1 MSSQRTHFA
10 DPGPVPGI
18 PPAILNLLIANGI
31 FFLLQL
37 MFPGPSDYPGLLER
51 WGRLYPIGT
60 ELFYPWQ
67 LLTYG
72 FLHSTHALSHIL
84 FNMLALWMFGREL
97 EHEWG
102 SRRFLFY
109 YLACIVGA
117 GATHLTYME
126 VSGVLYPV
134 LGASGG
140 TFGILL
146 AFGMRFPQRRILLLI
161 PPIPMKARTFV
172 TIYGAIELF
181 LGFSGLRTGV
191 AHFAHLGGLL
201 TGLVLLLYWRGKLPF
216 KPKRPIIW

>member
-10 DPGPVPGI
+10 APGAPTF

-37 MFPGPSDYPGLLER
+37 MFPGPANQVGMLEL
-51 WGRLYPIGT
+51 WGRLYPIGSGF
-60 ELFYPWQ
+60 FYPWQ
-67 LLTYG
+67 LVTYG
-72 FLHSTHALSHIL
+72 FLHSTHTFSHIL

-97 EHEWG
+97 EYEWG
-102 SRRFLFY
+102 AKRFLIY

-126 VSGVLYPV
+126 ASGIPYPV

-146 AFGMRFPQRRILLLI
+146 AFGMRFPTREILLLI

-172 TIYGAIELF
+172 VLYGVMELF
-181 LGFSGLRTGV
+181 LGFSGLGPGV

-201 TGLVLLLYWRGKLPF
+201 TGLIILLYWRGKLPL
-216 KPKRPIIW
+216 KPKRPMIW